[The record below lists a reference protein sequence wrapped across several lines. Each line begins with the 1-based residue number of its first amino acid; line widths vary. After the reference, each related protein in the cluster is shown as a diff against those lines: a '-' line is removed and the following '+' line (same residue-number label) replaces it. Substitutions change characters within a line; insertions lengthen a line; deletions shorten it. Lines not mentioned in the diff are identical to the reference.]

1 MRSTLPLGSPA
12 PDPLP
17 HAAALGDGHRMK
29 ARKDHEALAGGKV
42 FLVDDEPSV
51 RRALT
56 RLLRAAGLEV
66 ASFPSAEALLAE
78 VGPSESGPACVVAD
92 LQMPGL
98 TGLGLQDELARRG
111 LGLPLLV
118 VTGHADVPSTVRA
131 MKGGAIDFLEKPV
144 SESALLEGIGR
155 ALSRHRDLNDTRR
168 QKELLEARLERLT
181 PREREVFA
189 LVAAGLLNKQVGFEL
204 GTTEKTIKVHRA
216 RVMEKMEATSLADLV
231 RMAGRLG
238 ITAPPPRAP

>member
-1 MRSTLPLGSPA
+1 
-12 PDPLP
+12 
-17 HAAALGDGHRMK
+17 MK
-29 ARKDHEALAGGKV
+29 ARKDHASLAGGKV

-66 ASFPSAEALLAE
+66 TSFPSAEALLAE
-78 VGPSESGPACVVAD
+78 VKQTTHGPTCVVAD

-111 LGLPLLV
+111 LDLPLLV
-118 VTGHADVPSTVRA
+118 VTGHGDVPSTVRA
-131 MKGGAIDFLEKPV
+131 MKGGAVDFLEKPV
-144 SESALLEGIGR
+144 SESDLLDGVGR

-216 RVMEKMEATSLADLV
+216 RVMEKMEARPWPNSSAWPASSASL
-231 RMAGRLG
+231 RLL
-238 ITAPPPRAP
+238 RAPARPGLPGR

>member
-1 MRSTLPLGSPA
+1 
-12 PDPLP
+12 
-17 HAAALGDGHRMK
+17 MK
-29 ARKDHEALAGGKV
+29 ARDHRESMAGAGKV

-66 ASFPSAEALLAE
+66 TSFPSAEALLAE
-78 VGPSESGPACVVAD
+78 VSPAEKGPACVVAD

-98 TGLGLQDELARRG
+98 TGLGLQDEMARRG
-111 LGLPLLV
+111 LNLPVLV
-118 VTGHADVPSTVRA
+118 VTGHGDIRSTVRA

-144 SESALLEGIGR
+144 SESALLDGVGR
-155 ALSRHRDLNDTRR
+155 ALLRHRDLNDTRR
-168 QKELLEARLERLT
+168 QKELLEARFERLT

-189 LVAAGLLNKQVGFEL
+189 LVASGLLNKQVGFEL

-238 ITAPPPRAP
+238 ITSPPPRAP

>member
-1 MRSTLPLGSPA
+1 V
-12 PDPLP
+12 
-17 HAAALGDGHRMK
+17 LGDGRRMK
-29 ARKDHEALAGGKV
+29 ARKDYQALAGGKV

-78 VGPSESGPACVVAD
+78 VGHSESGPACVVAD

-111 LGLPLLV
+111 LGLPILV

-238 ITAPPPRAP
+238 ITAPPPRAR

>member
-1 MRSTLPLGSPA
+1 
-12 PDPLP
+12 
-17 HAAALGDGHRMK
+17 MK

-78 VGPSESGPACVVAD
+78 VGPSQSGPACVVAD

-144 SESALLEGIGR
+144 SESALLDGIAR

-189 LVAAGLLNKQVGFEL
+189 LVASGLLNKQVGFEL

-216 RVMEKMEATSLADLV
+216 RVMEKREATSLADLV

-238 ITAPPPRAP
+238 ITAPPPRAQ